1 MPAVTARARSS
12 LVSSSL
18 PAGDINPRAG
28 RSYDGLVIGL
38 LGGSFNPAHEGHLA
52 ISQQA
57 LTRLGLDRLWWLVSP
72 GNPLKS
78 GQFMLPMAQRVAAA
92 RAVAGADRRITVTG
106 IEAELGTRYTAD
118 TLEALARRF
127 PRVTFIW
134 LMGADNLA
142 QMPRWARWQS
152 IFTSTRVAVMAR
164 APYTIGALGGK
175 AARRFARSRIPAGK
189 AGLLAKQKVPAWVFL
204 PIPLH
209 PASAT
214 AIRAGWS
221 PRRGGS
227 G

>member
-1 MPAVTARARSS
+1 M
-12 LVSSSL
+12 L
-18 PAGDINPRAG
+18 PDDINPRAG
-28 RSYDGLVIGL
+28 RALDGLTIGL

-52 ISQQA
+52 ISREA
-57 LTRLGLDRLWWLVSP
+57 FSRLGLDRLWWLVSP

-78 GQFMLPMAQRVAAA
+78 GQFMLPMEARVAAA
-92 RAVAGADRRITVTG
+92 RAVAGVDRRITVTG
-106 IEAELGTRYTAD
+106 IEAVLGTRYTAD
-118 TLEALARRF
+118 TLEALARHF
-127 PRVTFIW
+127 PRVRFIW

-142 QMPRWARWQS
+142 QMPRWARWES
-152 IFTSTRVAVMAR
+152 IFASTRVAVMAR

-175 AARRFARSRIPAGK
+175 AARRFARSRLAASK
-189 AGLLAKQKVPAWVFL
+189 ASLLAKQPMPAWVFL

-221 PRRGGS
+221 PATGGS